1 MITLGELLAV
11 LGFGLGCFKVGYLMG
26 KDSKKDIKN
35 NRPTSNDAV
44 IFNLTNSKD

>member
-35 NRPTSNDAV
+35 NRHQPE
-44 IFNLTNSKD
+44 K